1 MLVPLAIAVQFLTIM
16 PTIVNRVFTPRE
28 MARSVG
34 FFPLVGLGL
43 GALLAGTNV
52 LLGRVF
58 PDTVSSAIVLSL
70 WVILTGALHLDGF
83 LDSCDGIFGGNT
95 PEKRL
100 EIMRDERVGAF
111 ALAGGLLLMLV
122 KFTSILALAGQGR
135 SLILAPMLGRWGITL
150 AIFSFPYAREQGLG
164 RQMKD
169 HISWMQ
175 VLLGSIVTIP
185 VSWILGGW
193 DGLIAV
199 GIVGVIVWGGSSFVL
214 TRIPGL
220 TGDIYGALCEVGEVG
235 VLLTFT
241 SLNWVTS

>member
-1 MLVPLAIAVQFLTIM
+1 MLIPLAIALQFLTIM

-43 GALLAGTNV
+43 GAILAGTSV
-52 LLGRVF
+52 LLARVF
-58 PDTVSSAIVLSL
+58 PDTVRSAVVLSF
-70 WVILTGALHLDGF
+70 WVILTGAFHLDGF

-111 ALAGGLLLMLV
+111 ALAGGLLLLLI
-122 KFTSILALAGQGR
+122 KFTSILALAGHGR
-135 SLILAPMLGRWGITL
+135 SLILAPMLGRWGMTL
-150 AIFSFPYAREQGLG
+150 AIFSFPYAREKGLG

-169 HISWMQ
+169 H
-175 VLLGSIVTIP
+175 
-185 VSWILGGW
+185 VSWVQVVLGTIVAIPGSWFLGGW
-193 DGLIAV
+193 GGLIAAGVV
-199 GIVGVIVWGGSSFVL
+199 GGIVWGGSSFVL

-235 VLLTFT
+235 VLLTLT
-241 SLNWVTS
+241 SMNWVT